1 MTASVGSKYYAIDF
15 HVHTTASEDYKQKDA
30 TPLDI
35 VNAALSANLDAIV
48 ITDHNTINGIDAV
61 RDAAKDTNLTVF
73 PGFEVNTKGGH
84 VLGVFDPNTKIED
97 LETALI
103 QSGIKKR
110 EFGIEKA
117 IGDDIEEV
125 FKAIAKNGGI
135 AIAAHVD
142 GEKGFMQTIAQG
154 AAKVKIYHNQNLSAI
169 EIVDLSIKDQYI
181 EGKQPEYN
189 RALACVQGSDAHKTE
204 TIGKRRTLLK
214 MQHLTLEGLKQAFSE
229 PKLRI
234 KFPNDAEEVT
244 YPHIVKM
251 KVSQGF
257 LADQEIIF
265 NNGFNCLVGGA
276 GSGKSTVIEFLRF
289 ALDQVSTIQAIADD
303 CEGKVRELAKNGAR
317 IFVLLQINAN
327 EQYMVSRTYNGADN
341 PISIV
346 HYPSKEPTKDINIQN
361 FFKIHAYSQGEAI
374 SIARDRL
381 AQLDLIDKH
390 LDLSS
395 YKREISNSY
404 FALKQQKGIV
414 TLQGIVNNKGE
425 LEKEK
430 STLQHQRQS
439 FQKELE
445 SIIEVQKNPIVTS
458 HHKWIQEQ
466 EYLKQLLESVQYTRD
481 SISSEFDQ
489 LNIPVLSVQE
499 LGDGTPNAERISSLL
514 NQVRTIENAK
524 KRAKELLA
532 EQIRLVEQEI
542 KSVFTDWDKL
552 FDAHNNQYQNLA
564 ADASTKKVQ
573 EINAQLET
581 IAKKE
586 RKTFSELDNVRAA
599 EKTLTSELDKRKSL
613 FEKIKDQKA
622 RIRVSRERKAKDFVT
637 RLGKSVSIKLI
648 PDGNIDEYEEFVVNV
663 MKGNSMR
670 RETIRQLCKS
680 INPWDFANLLRAH
693 DVKQIVDK
701 SQLDE
706 RWSKILIDVFNGN
719 QERILEL
726 ESVPVEDSLEISYR
740 VGDTYKPLEKLS
752 TGQKATV
759 IVLLSMVEGKYPI
772 VFDQPEDALYTPFIY
787 TDVVKTLREEKDRRQ
802 FIFATHNSNIAIGGD
817 SDFGIILDSTSDQT
831 TISAS
836 GALDDT
842 TTKGLMLIH
851 LEGGEEAF
859 LMRQKKFGLD
869 KPTHIS

>member
-1 MTASVGSKYYAIDF
+1 MAANVGSKYYAIDF
-15 HVHTTASEDYKQKDA
+15 HVHTTASEDYKRKDA
-30 TPLDI
+30 SPTDI

-48 ITDHNTINGIDAV
+48 ITDHNTINGITPIREAADAS
-61 RDAAKDTNLTVF
+61 NLTVF

-84 VLGVFDPNTKIED
+84 VLGIFDPNTKLED

-103 QSGIKKR
+103 QSGIKKG

-125 FKAIAKNGGI
+125 FRAIAKNGGI

-142 GEKGFMQTIAQG
+142 GPKGFMETIAQG
-154 AAKVKIYHNQNLSAI
+154 AAKVKIYHNPDLSAI
-169 EIVDLSIKDQYI
+169 EIVDLSKKDQFV
-181 EGKQPEYN
+181 EGKQPEYSK
-189 RALACVQGSDAHKTE
+189 AMPCVQGSDSHIPE
-204 TIGKRRTLLK
+204 TIGAKRTLVK
-214 MQHLTLEGLKQAFSE
+214 MQRLTLEGLKQAFSE

-234 KFPNDAEEVT
+234 KFPNEAEEVI

-265 NNGFNCLVGGA
+265 NPGFNCLVGGA
-276 GSGKSTVIEFLRF
+276 GNGKSTVIEFLRF
-289 ALDQVSTIQAIADD
+289 ALDQVSTIPAIADD
-303 CEGKVRELAKNGAR
+303 CEGKVKELAKNGAK
-317 IFVLLQINAN
+317 IFVLLQMNVN
-327 EQYMVSRTYNGADN
+327 EQYMLSRTYDGTDN

-346 HYPSKEPTKDINIQN
+346 HYPSREPTKDINVKN

-395 YKREISNSY
+395 YKREVSNSY
-404 FALKQQKGIV
+404 MGLRQQKGIV
-414 TLQGIVNNKGE
+414 TLQGVVNNKGE

-430 STLQHQRQS
+430 GTLQKQREG
-439 FQKELE
+439 FQQELE
-445 SIIEVQKNPIVTS
+445 SIHETQKNPVITS
-458 HHKWIQEQ
+458 HHQWIQEQ
-466 EYLKQLLESVQYTRD
+466 EYLKRLSESIQD
-481 SISSEFDQ
+481 SKSSISTDFDQ
-489 LNIPVLSVQE
+489 LNIPILSVQE
-499 LGDGTPNAERISSLL
+499 FDEKTLNAEKISTLLKRIK
-514 NQVRTIENAK
+514 TIEDAK
-524 KRAKELLA
+524 KRARDTLI
-532 EQIRLVEQEI
+532 EQLKNVEQEI
-542 KSVFTDWDKL
+542 KSITSDWENL
-552 FDAHNNQYQNLA
+552 FSVHNEQYQNLK
-564 ADASTKKVQ
+564 ADASTKKAQ
-573 EINAQLET
+573 QINAQLET
-581 IAKKE
+581 IAKRE
-586 RKTFSELDNVRAA
+586 RKVLSELDSVKAA
-599 EKTLTSELDKRKSL
+599 EKTLASELEKRKHL
-613 FEKIKDQKA
+613 FEKIKDQKE
-622 RIRVSRERKAKDFVT
+622 RIRTSREKKAKDFVT

-648 PDGNIDEYEEFVVNV
+648 PDGNIDAYEEFVVGV
-663 MKGNSMR
+663 MRGQSMR
-670 RETIRQLCKS
+670 RETIKQLCKS
-680 INPWDFANLLRAH
+680 INPWDFANLLRSRG
-693 DVKQIVDK
+693 VKQIVAK

-726 ESVPVEDSLEISYR
+726 ESVPVEDSLEIGYR
-740 VGDTYKPLEKLS
+740 VGDVYKPLEKLS

-817 SDFGIILDSTSDQT
+817 SDFGIILDGTSDQT
-831 TISAS
+831 AISAS

-842 TTKGLMLIH
+842 TTRGLMLIH

-859 LMRQKKFGLD
+859 LKRQKKFGLD
-869 KPTHIS
+869 KSKFAS